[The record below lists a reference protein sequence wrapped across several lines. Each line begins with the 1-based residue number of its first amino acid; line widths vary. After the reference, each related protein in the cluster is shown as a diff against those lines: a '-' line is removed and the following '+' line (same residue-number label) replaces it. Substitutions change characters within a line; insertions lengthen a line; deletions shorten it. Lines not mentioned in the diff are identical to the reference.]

1 MREHEHDSRFSTR
14 PCAGDGVPYNTDMA
28 RASPRACVGLLAA
41 LLALSAAK
49 CSEPAA
55 QQLQAEFF
63 PLHAEDTWVYE
74 VARPLRNQRS
84 RMTVRVRGERYV
96 STLHRRCRVVEESY
110 AAGSG
115 EGLSANSNA
124 VGATQT
130 SPQGEVY
137 PVAYYWEN
145 GFLYRSMS
153 LEYAGGELRDVGIG
167 SHEERFL
174 PDRFGSTSAWDSLT
188 IAYDLGGGNGYTV
201 RQTHSATIEPGVI
214 VVPAGRFT
222 DCIRVDTVAVH
233 SGQRDGHYD
242 DAPIVL
248 YYSDWYAPHVGLIRT
263 VQTDRA
269 DGGPPLTQIEL
280 LAYDVE
286 GAKR

>member
-1 MREHEHDSRFSTR
+1 M
-14 PCAGDGVPYNTDMA
+14 V
-28 RASPRACVGLLAA
+28 AA
-41 LLALSAAK
+41 VLALSAAS
-49 CSEPAA
+49 CSKPAA
-55 QQLQAEFF
+55 EPPQVEFF
-63 PLHAEDTWVYE
+63 PLHSEDTWVYE
-74 VARPLRNQRS
+74 VTRPLRNQRT

-96 STLHRRCRVVEESY
+96 SALHRRCHLVEESY
-110 AAGSG
+110 AAESG
-115 EGLSANSNA
+115 EGLSANSSA
-124 VGATQT
+124 VGAPQA
-130 SPQGEVY
+130 SPSGEVY
-137 PVAYYWEN
+137 PIAYYWEN

-153 LEYAGGELRDVGIG
+153 LEYAGGEVRDVGIG

-174 PDRFGSTSAWDSLT
+174 PERFGSTAAWDSLT
-188 IAYDLGGGNGYTV
+188 IAYDLGGGNGYSV
-201 RQTHSATIEPGVI
+201 RQTHSATIEPSVI
-214 VVPAGRFT
+214 EVPAGRFT

-233 SGQRDGHYD
+233 SGQHDGHYE

-263 VQTDRA
+263 VQTDRP